1 MHSYARHVIRY
12 CLFAFALAAATIV
25 PVTGTAQA
33 APAPVP
39 TVIRDCTGKPLIKP
53 RTIDSI
59 FCADLGI
66 IVTNISWSRWTPRLA
81 EGSGVEHRKTCIPNC
96 AEGPVQV
103 QPISLRLFD
112 VKRGDFRRITLI
124 DEYGKTETHQLTGLH
139 R

>member
-1 MHSYARHVIRY
+1 MNPYPRHILRLCV
-12 CLFAFALAAATIV
+12 LAFALAAAAIL
-25 PVTGTAQA
+25 PVTDTAQA
-33 APAPVP
+33 APAP
-39 TVIRDCTGKPLIKP
+39 TVIRDCTGKPLVKP

-124 DEYGKTETHQLTGLH
+124 DEYGKTETHRLTGLH